1 MGKLCQEKLLEE
13 VLPVVFFFLMK
24 DELVG
29 GRGRNFSA
37 EELSVTT
44 TNGGKKNGSQEPGTF
59 SELKNA
65 EVDET
70 EETMVQDQ
78 AGVKASRSNFG
89 HNKDFGL
96 DLMIYMLLS

>member
-1 MGKLCQEKLLEE
+1 M
-13 VLPVVFFFLMK
+13 
-24 DELVG
+24 G
-29 GRGRNFSA
+29 GRGKNFSA

-44 TNGGKKNGSQEPGTF
+44 TNGRKKNGSREPGTF

-65 EVDET
+65 KVDET

-89 HNKDFGL
+89 HNKDLGL
-96 DLMIYMLLS
+96 DLMIYILLS